1 MRVLVKC
8 PLLQRSMWPIKECK
22 LMQAAIDMANVE
34 LKYGSY
40 PPLLEMAHEII
51 ASQGKE
57 LVEFKKILSE
67 QYAVSA

>member
-1 MRVLVKC
+1 
-8 PLLQRSMWPIKECK
+8 
-22 LMQAAIDMANVE
+22 MQAAIDMANVE

-51 ASQGKE
+51 ASQSEE
-57 LVEFKKILSE
+57 LVEFKEILFK